1 MNAEVAFQKLDW
13 KSFRIHP
20 IVSSVPQNWNNKV
33 LSESKH
39 ASSLKLDSAED
50 VKPQTVPWIR
60 WFAYFAIAIGGVSVD
75 LWTKQ
80 AVFASRGLPGE
91 LPPWWLI
98 EPYVGIETA
107 VNPGALFGMGAGWG
121 KLFAVLS
128 IVAAVAIV
136 VWLGKFQA
144 IKSWWLVI
152 ALASVTGGIFGNLY
166 DRLGMWNPPAD
177 HPEWKSGVRDWIRF
191 SYEQYI
197 WPNFNIADSLL
208 VCGAIMLA
216 VHSFL
221 TPVPAKDSTK
231 TTEKHAT

>member
-1 MNAEVAFQKLDW
+1 M
-13 KSFRIHP
+13 
-20 IVSSVPQNWNNKV
+20 
-33 LSESKH
+33 LSESKQAGSPEVKSTVD
-39 ASSLKLDSAED
+39 ASSQS
-50 VKPQTVPWIR
+50 VIWVR
-60 WFAYFAIAIGGVSVD
+60 WLAYFAIAVGGTAVD

-80 AVFASRGLPGE
+80 AVFTWRGLPGE

-98 EPYVGIETA
+98 EPSVGIETA

-128 IVAAVAIV
+128 ILAAAAIV
-136 VWLGKFQA
+136 LWLSKFQA
-144 IKSWWLVI
+144 IKSWWLLV
-152 ALASVTGGIFGNLY
+152 ALGCVTGGIFGNLY

-177 HPEWKSGVRDWIRF
+177 RPEWQSGVRDWILFR
-191 SYEQYI
+191 YEPYT

-221 TPVPAKDSTK
+221 TPVPAKESPK
-231 TTEKHAT
+231 TSEKHAT

>member
-1 MNAEVAFQKLDW
+1 M
-13 KSFRIHP
+13 
-20 IVSSVPQNWNNKV
+20 SSVPRNWNPKV
-33 LSESKH
+33 FSETQP
-39 ASSLKLDSAED
+39 ASHSEADSEPSTKLQPVALF
-50 VKPQTVPWIR
+50 R
-60 WFAYFAIAIGGVSVD
+60 WLAYFGIVIGGTTAD

-80 AVFASRGLPGE
+80 AVFAARGLPGE

-128 IVAAVAIV
+128 IVAAVAIL
-136 VWLGKFQA
+136 VWLSKFQA
-144 IKSWWLVI
+144 IKSWWLVV

-177 HPEWKSGVRDWIRF
+177 RPEWQSGVRDWILFRYE
-191 SYEQYI
+191 SYT

-221 TPVPAKDSTK
+221 TPVPAKESTK
-231 TTEKHAT
+231 TANKHAT